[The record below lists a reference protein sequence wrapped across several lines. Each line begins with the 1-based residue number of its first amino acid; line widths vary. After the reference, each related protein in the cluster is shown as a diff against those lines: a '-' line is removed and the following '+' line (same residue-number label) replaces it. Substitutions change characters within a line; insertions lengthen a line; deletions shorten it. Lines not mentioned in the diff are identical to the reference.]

1 MATTTKYQEPGQFDL
16 QSATLITGEGTEVD
30 LSNLV
35 VQIEFYEDI
44 NANCVAGYIA
54 IQDTV
59 GLVNSAPIIGQEYL
73 QILITTPSLTGQKSE
88 INFTENLLHVTG
100 IADQFEA
107 GNNMSI
113 TTLEFVTSEFIHNR
127 RTRIERQLQGEYSDL
142 VKTLLEKDLTCKKD
156 LYIETTVGVKHV
168 NPCNHTPF
176 KMITEWS
183 RQSLSKENGS
193 PTYHFFENLKG
204 YHFRSLES
212 MYAEGSKFEFLVVEP
227 GSKVSEEPGVRSG
240 RDHDLK
246 MTRDM
251 AQIQDFTVSSAKN
264 LNDVM
269 PSGALSSTM
278 TSHNIFHKSYTT
290 TTFNYFDNRQKEKHI
305 NTFALDPDNPIYS
318 EAVVDEKQRRITDF
332 KYTTFLTPDS
342 EIRTI
347 NSEANFEEDGA
358 TFMNAQFDIWSDAK
372 KKYNFT
378 QRKSPAW
385 LQRRRSN
392 LSMLENSGSLTL
404 DVFGNTSIGC
414 GDLVT
419 VNLPEANHTS
429 SDESDGTNR
438 FYRGVHLIKTL
449 KHTFNMASKKHTM
462 NMILAKD
469 SVENKFKPDPADGFV
484 EIKPTNAGRLFNE
497 SDFYGDTLDYDE

>member
-183 RQSLSKENGS
+183 RKSL
-193 PTYHFFENLKG
+193 
-204 YHFRSLES
+204 
-212 MYAEGSKFEFLVVEP
+212 
-227 GSKVSEEPGVRSG
+227 
-240 RDHDLK
+240 
-246 MTRDM
+246 
-251 AQIQDFTVSSAKN
+251 
-264 LNDVM
+264 
-269 PSGALSSTM
+269 
-278 TSHNIFHKSYTT
+278 
-290 TTFNYFDNRQKEKHI
+290 
-305 NTFALDPDNPIYS
+305 
-318 EAVVDEKQRRITDF
+318 
-332 KYTTFLTPDS
+332 
-342 EIRTI
+342 
-347 NSEANFEEDGA
+347 
-358 TFMNAQFDIWSDAK
+358 
-372 KKYNFT
+372 
-378 QRKSPAW
+378 
-385 LQRRRSN
+385 
-392 LSMLENSGSLTL
+392 
-404 DVFGNTSIGC
+404 
-414 GDLVT
+414 
-419 VNLPEANHTS
+419 
-429 SDESDGTNR
+429 
-438 FYRGVHLIKTL
+438 
-449 KHTFNMASKKHTM
+449 
-462 NMILAKD
+462 
-469 SVENKFKPDPADGFV
+469 
-484 EIKPTNAGRLFNE
+484 
-497 SDFYGDTLDYDE
+497 